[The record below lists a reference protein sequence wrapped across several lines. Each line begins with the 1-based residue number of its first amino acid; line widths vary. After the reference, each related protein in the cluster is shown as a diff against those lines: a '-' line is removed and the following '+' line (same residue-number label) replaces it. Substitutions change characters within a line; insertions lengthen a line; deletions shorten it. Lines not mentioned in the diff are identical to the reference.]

1 MPVSIFGS
9 TSNTGVDRKVS
20 RFNVKV
26 EPMGD
31 SLNMTNK
38 NLPFPDEQTD
48 AANRQYV
55 DDEINYLDD
64 ECN

>member
-9 TSNTGVDRKVS
+9 TSNTGGDRKVS
-20 RFNVKV
+20 RYNAKA

-38 NLPFPDEQTD
+38 KSSIS
-48 AANRQYV
+48 R
-55 DDEINYLDD
+55 
-64 ECN
+64 